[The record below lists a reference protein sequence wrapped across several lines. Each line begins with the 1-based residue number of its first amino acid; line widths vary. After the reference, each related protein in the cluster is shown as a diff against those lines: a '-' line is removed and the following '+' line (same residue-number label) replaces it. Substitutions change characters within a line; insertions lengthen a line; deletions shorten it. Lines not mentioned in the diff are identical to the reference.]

1 MESGSV
7 DGLVGMLLGLG
18 RGSALHRGALAGE
31 LLLSRVDLRDGLAV
45 ELAGVRLGS
54 VVLLR
59 VLSAT

>member
-7 DGLVGMLLGLG
+7 DGLVGMLLGLS
-18 RGSALHRGALAGE
+18 RGSALHRGALTSE

-45 ELAGVRLGS
+45 KLAGVRLGS

-59 VLSAT
+59 IL